1 MRYPWSYIPP
11 NADPLLYHSPLGKT
25 TVDDILPLPSDA
37 RMGSKESGSRSSRGR
52 KGAEVVKDQ
61 SDNMEIDIEGL

>member
-1 MRYPWSYIPP
+1 M
-11 NADPLLYHSPLGKT
+11 
-25 TVDDILPLPSDA
+25 DDILPLPSDA